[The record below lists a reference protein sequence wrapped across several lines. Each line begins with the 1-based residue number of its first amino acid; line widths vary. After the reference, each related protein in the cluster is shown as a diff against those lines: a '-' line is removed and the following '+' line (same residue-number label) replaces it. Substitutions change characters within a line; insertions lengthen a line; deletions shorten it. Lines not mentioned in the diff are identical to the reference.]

1 MALQHDTLEK
11 ILQFAET
18 NHKLE
23 EERDRHPIDHRVYN
37 QKLDQTLSQLQA
49 QVRRQEDTL
58 QQQLKHLF
66 CSSSGA
72 QLYTDF
78 LAQASSPAC
87 ALRKSGAQ
95 QKPTKASH
103 RPCQT
108 YHTQTPPLPT
118 LLALRES
125 SRQILDLKSS
135 IDATAHDLS
144 ASRER
149 LKAEQAAARDAQ
161 LISTGLDDRIKT
173 LQSARPEE
181 REKRPAQLAKE
192 FMQQQR
198 RRKVELEK
206 KTAALK
212 EALRVFIDDHLAA
225 MLAAENLGG
234 PVVGDQLEVSDATLA
249 AGYTTQGKERR
260 IKAPAGAEVERDS
273 RQQRIDELVSRLPSG
288 SGGGDGYGHRGGIG
302 SKREA
307 AGQEVHA
314 LIDSLVEA
322 ASTSSYIKLERDTA
336 ASRFLVKAKIAQFHP
351 RDARRLRLIDFAREL
366 ID

>member
-23 EERDRHPIDHRVYN
+23 EERDRHPIDHRAYN

-49 QVRRQEDTL
+49 QVRRQEDAL
-58 QQQLKHLF
+58 QQLRRSTIHGLPRP
-66 CSSSGA
+66 G
-72 QLYTDF
+72 LEPRMR
-78 LAQASSPAC
+78 LAQIRRA
-87 ALRKSGAQ
+87 
-95 QKPTKASH
+95 TKAYKSLS
-103 RPCQT
+103 QT
-108 YHTQTPPLPT
+108 VPDLPHPDSPLPT